1 MEHYGKYLHPSHY
14 YLMDVTLALA
24 QLIGQDTIGGLAE
37 VTDENLLL
45 KTNLCRQVLEFLDKL
60 VPGNYI

>member
-1 MEHYGKYLHPSHY
+1 
-14 YLMDVTLALA
+14 MDVTLALA